1 MDSRQ
6 LKLVLQLQDNASKEL
21 RKMTGDL
28 DKTGKSANSASG
40 GFMAMAKSV
49 AAVAVAYVSV
59 RKAYDAA
66 ALGVRIAA
74 DMETAQVGLTTLL
87 GDAEAAERTIARLK
101 VEAARTPFELPGL
114 TQATQ
119 LLTSVT
125 KDGDKSID
133 ILLDVGEGLAAMGK
147 GQPELD
153 RIIVNLQQIAAT
165 GRAAAIDVKQF
176 AFAGIPI
183 YEMLEE
189 TTGKSGEAIADMVT
203 NGEITFDLLT
213 KMFDEAN
220 DAGGRFFNAFVNQ
233 SGTFNQASSNMKDT
247 FGIMMADIVVASG
260 LFQFLTDSMISVSN
274 AMGDWQGTI
283 QRVREGL
290 SNIFNTIDEKT
301 LLITHLK
308 GAFSDVA
315 ETFKDLL
322 GPALSDLWMALQPL
336 LPYIN
341 ALGQAMV
348 GMLVVA
354 LHALIAAFRIIA
366 TVLAAVLS
374 GFTNLITFIV
384 DTATFAFRTLQNG
397 VEILASVFTND
408 WGGAI
413 DGVKN
418 QIADL
423 IDFVGNLIDMFKRAI
438 DLAKDIG
445 GGAIDFVKNVIPG
458 RAIGGPVKSRSPY
471 MVGERGPEMFVPSQ
485 SGTIVANNKLAGAGA
500 GAGSGV
506 VVNVYGDVSGK
517 ELVARVEQ
525 AIAKSIQ
532 RRIRVT

>member
-21 RKMTGDL
+21 RKMTGEL
-28 DKTGKSANSASG
+28 DKTGKSAGRASG
-40 GFMAMAKSV
+40 SFMSMAKGV
-49 AAVAVAYVSV
+49 AAVAAAYISV

-66 ALGVRIAA
+66 SLGVRIAA

-87 GDAEAAERTIARLK
+87 GDADAAQRTIDRLK

-153 RIIVNLQQIAAT
+153 RIIVNLQQIAAV
-165 GRAAAIDVKQF
+165 GKAATIDIKQF

-183 YEMLEE
+183 YEMLAE
-189 TTGKSGEAIADMVT
+189 TTGKSGEAL
-203 NGEITFDLLT
+203 GELIEDGGVTFDLLT

-220 DAGGRFFNAFVNQ
+220 DEGGKFFNAFVNQ
-233 SGTFNQASSNMKDT
+233 SGTFNQASSNMKDA
-247 FGIMMADIVVASG
+247 FGILMSDIAVKSG
-260 LFQFLTDSMISVSN
+260 LFGFLTDSMIGASN
-274 AMGDWQGTI
+274 VMGDWEATI
-283 QRVREGL
+283 GRVKEGMT
-290 SNIFNTIDEKT
+290 NIFNIIDEKT

-308 GAFSDVA
+308 GAFQSVA

-322 GPALSDLWMALQPL
+322 GPALSDLWIALQPL
-336 LPYIN
+336 LPYLKN
-341 ALGQAMV
+341 LGIVMG
-348 GMLVVA
+348 GMLIIA

-366 TVLAAVLS
+366 TVLAIALQAI
-374 GFTNLITFIV
+374 TNLITFIV
-384 DTATFAFRTLQNG
+384 DTATYAFRTLQNA
-397 VEILASVFTND
+397 VEILAAVFTGD

-423 IDFVGNLIDMFKRAI
+423 IDWVGDLIDMFKRAI
-438 DLAKDIG
+438 DLAKEIG

-471 MVGERGPEMFVPSQ
+471 IVGERGPEMFVPST
-485 SGTIVANNKLAGAGA
+485 SGTIVANNKLGG
-500 GAGSGV
+500 GAGSGTGV
-506 VVNVYGDVSGK
+506 TVNVYGDVSGK

-532 RRIRVT
+532 RRIRTT

>member
-21 RKMTGDL
+21 RKMTGEL

-87 GDAEAAERTIARLK
+87 GDADAAQRTIDRLK

-176 AFAGIPI
+176 AFAGLPI

-233 SGTFNQASSNMKDT
+233 SGTFNQASSNMKDA

-283 QRVREGL
+283 QGVREGMA
-290 SNIFNTIDEKT
+290 NIFNIIDEKT

-336 LPYIN
+336 LPYIK

-348 GMLVVA
+348 GMLVIA

-384 DTATFAFRTLQNG
+384 DTATYAFRTLQNA
-397 VEILASVFTND
+397 VEILAAVFTGD

-423 IDFVGNLIDMFKRAI
+423 IDWVGDLIDMFKRAI
-438 DLAKDIG
+438 DLAKEIG

-485 SGTIVANNKLAGAGA
+485 SGAIVANNKLGS
-500 GAGSGV
+500 GAGSGSGV
-506 VVNVYGDVSGK
+506 TVNVYGDVSGK

-532 RRIRVT
+532 RRIRTT